1 MENYVYMA
9 CDDIF
14 QANEKW
20 HTIMDWWKKKA
31 IVRLNAVDTRMP
43 LRTRKSK
50 NNVAADRVFEMLYS
64 FCDGQPN
71 DVASAAIALIH
82 THNSLIHYPVLG
94 ESLLHLTL
102 LSALAIVWHWACL
115 TVFFLQWA
123 LTPNLIKTG
132 KLTPKIKSVPARY
145 SKCSSKSI
153 KDRLG
158 FIVCSNADCER
169 SGKMPYW

>member
-1 MENYVYMA
+1 MHLCSLWYMQRSKFNFRTKPMENYVYMA

-102 LSALAIVWHWACL
+102 YYLLWQLSGIEHVSL
-115 TVFFLQWA
+115 FFFSSGPSLQ
-123 LTPNLIKTG
+123 I
-132 KLTPKIKSVPARY
+132 
-145 SKCSSKSI
+145 
-153 KDRLG
+153 
-158 FIVCSNADCER
+158 
-169 SGKMPYW
+169 